1 MTLENRELEELI
13 RKAALL
19 NAIQHDGKA
28 QAGPIIGKIVG
39 EKQELKTRVKE
50 LSGLISEVVNEVN
63 NLSFEEQKR
72 IVREKVARSP

>member
-1 MTLENRELEELI
+1 MTLQNDEELRELV

-28 QAGPIIGKIVG
+28 QASAIIGKIIG
-39 EKQELKTRVKE
+39 EKQELKTKVKE

-63 NLSFEEQKR
+63 SLSIEEQKG
-72 IVREKVARSP
+72 IVEK